1 MAGQHGN
8 RVGRRNSAPNMTGGS
23 QYASMYMYGSLLAV
37 ANAECNPG
45 TRRVEDMRGN
55 QIWPEKPRVLN

>member
-1 MAGQHGN
+1 MIQTYVFY
-8 RVGRRNSAPNMTGGS
+8 RDEMF
-23 QYASMYMYGSLLAV
+23 SLIELMNDSDAV

-55 QIWPEKPRVLN
+55 QVWPEMPKVVH

>member
-1 MAGQHGN
+1 MAEGAGLGEEVN
-8 RVGRRNSAPNMTGGS
+8 TYVFYRDEMF
-23 QYASMYMYGSLLAV
+23 YMIELMDDADAV

-55 QIWPEKPRVLN
+55 QVWSEKPRVLN

>member
-1 MAGQHGN
+1 MKSYVFYRDEMFYVIELMDDQDAC
-8 RVGRRNSAPNMTGGS
+8 
-23 QYASMYMYGSLLAV
+23 

-55 QIWPEKPRVLN
+55 QVWPQKPVAVIPA

>member
-1 MAGQHGN
+1 MDQ
-8 RVGRRNSAPNMTGGS
+8 GS
-23 QYASMYMYGSLLAV
+23 TLGEEVNTYIFYRDDMFYMIELMDDADAV

-55 QIWPEKPRVLN
+55 QVWPESPKVVH

>member
-1 MAGQHGN
+1 MTYIFY
-8 RVGRRNSAPNMTGGS
+8 RENMF
-23 QYASMYMYGSLLAV
+23 YMVELKDDKDAK

-55 QIWPEKPRVLN
+55 QVWPEAPKVVH

>member
-1 MAGQHGN
+1 MGHKVN
-8 RVGRRNSAPNMTGGS
+8 TYIFFRDDMF
-23 QYASMYMYGSLLAV
+23 YMIELMDDADAV

-55 QIWPEKPRVLN
+55 KIWPEAPKVVH

>member
-1 MAGQHGN
+1 MN
-8 RVGRRNSAPNMTGGS
+8 TYIFYRDDVF
-23 QYASMYMYGSLLAV
+23 YMIDLIDDADAV

-55 QIWPEKPRVLN
+55 QVWPEVPKSVH

>member
-1 MAGQHGN
+1 MAEGVRLGEEVN
-8 RVGRRNSAPNMTGGS
+8 TYIFYRDDMF
-23 QYASMYMYGSLLAV
+23 YMIELMDDADAV

-55 QIWPEKPRVLN
+55 QVWPEKPKVVH